1 MDFSELLLR
10 TVELLESNDEI
21 RALQHRRFKE
31 ILVDEFQDTNSIQY
45 KFLKLM
51 AGKNSHVM
59 VVGDDDQS
67 IYGWRGA
74 DYTNMHKFLK
84 DFDDVHEILLA
95 LNYRSSQKILDMA
108 NTLIAEILT
117 D

>member
-1 MDFSELLLR
+1 MTRLR
-10 TVELLESNDEI
+10 S
-21 RALQHRRFKE
+21 LQHRRFKE

-67 IYGWRGA
+67 IYGWRG
-74 DYTNMHKFLK
+74 
-84 DFDDVHEILLA
+84 
-95 LNYRSSQKILDMA
+95 S
-108 NTLIAEILT
+108 
-117 D
+117 